1 MTQKEKAAAK
11 AAKNNAGANGAAET
25 TTANTG
31 ANVETNVNEG
41 TDAGTEGEG
50 AEGTQ
55 SGAEG
60 TQSGTEGEGTEG
72 EGTEGTQSGEGAD
85 KAPETAAPVAT
96 IKATKKQPPLKN
108 GKRGGGSR
116 GARTGGKPTYNFA
129 EAAYGDITGFL
140 RHILNGC
147 YVPVFNGHPGK
158 AVDPSM
164 PVYKTLEE
172 AAKANAVEFGYR
184 SDLPHFIGYKQ
195 NIQLAKAGCTQF
207 TSLYKPGVYAADGAV
222 ITEPVQSYH
231 SFLTATSLEDVAKAK
246 QHLADYEALPWNANQ
261 KSMVSKWLDAPYAL
275 TFPAPAAT
283 LGAAPAAPA
292 AESETEKA

>member
-1 MTQKEKAAAK
+1 MSKGKNAAK
-11 AAKNNAGANGAAET
+11 AAQNNAGANGAAET

-41 TDAGTEGEG
+41 T
-50 AEGTQ
+50 
-55 SGAEG
+55 
-60 TQSGTEGEGTEG
+60 EGEGTEG
-72 EGTEGTQSGEGAD
+72 EGAEGTQSGEGAD
-85 KAPETAAPVAT
+85 KAPETAAPVAP

-108 GKRGGGSR
+108 GKRGGGAR

-140 RHILNGC
+140 RHILSGC

-158 AVDPSM
+158 EVDPSM

-283 LGAAPAAPA
+283 LGAATAAPA

>member
-1 MTQKEKAAAK
+1 MSKGKNAAK
-11 AAKNNAGANGAAET
+11 AAQNNAGANGAAET

-50 AEGTQ
+50 AGEGAQSGTQ
-55 SGAEG
+55 SGA
-60 TQSGTEGEGTEG
+60 
-72 EGTEGTQSGEGAD
+72 EGTQSGEGAD
-85 KAPETAAPVAT
+85 KAPETAAPVAP

-108 GKRGGGSR
+108 GKRGGGAR

>member
-1 MTQKEKAAAK
+1 MSKGKNAAK
-11 AAKNNAGANGAAET
+11 AAQNNAGANGAAET

-50 AEGTQ
+50 AGEGAQSGTQ
-55 SGAEG
+55 SGA
-60 TQSGTEGEGTEG
+60 
-72 EGTEGTQSGEGAD
+72 EGTQSGEGAD
-85 KAPETAAPVAT
+85 KAPETAAPVAP